1 MALIDQPLPNL
12 FGGVSQ
18 QPALSRYLNQLEAQ
32 VNCTSDPVEGLK
44 KRPPTE
50 HVKKIVSGSLTGR
63 PSFFKIDR
71 DPDNRYLGMIHSGQV
86 RVFDMLTGVEKTVT
100 GGTNAYLATSTPHR
114 SIRQLTVA
122 DYTFLANR
130 EITTART
137 TAASPSRGFEGLIS
151 VRGANYG
158 KEYSVVTRHKV
169 GSSFGAASYTTPRG
183 DVASHIDTTNTEY
196 IALQLATQLAADPN
210 GPEVVEQIGSVIYVS
225 DPSTDFTIEVED
237 QQGNEAMKALKDNV
251 QRFSDLPEKAKEGL
265 VLRIAGDQTSAFDD
279 YWVRFT
285 GSVWEETLQPESFT
299 SLDPATLPHALIRN
313 PDGTFKLEALP
324 WVDRAVGDDDSC
336 PFPSFLGQKISSM
349 FYFRNRLGFLADEN
363 VILSQAGDYFNF
375 FRTTVTQL
383 LPGDPID
390 TPASDASGES
400 SPVSILEHAVAF
412 DKKLVI
418 FARNAQF
425 IMGSSG
431 TLTPAEAEI
440 DPVTSFACSAICR
453 PVALGRYIYFPFDR
467 DGATGLR
474 EFYVDG
480 ASQTEDAEEVTA
492 HCPTYLPANILSM
505 SGSTLENVLVAL
517 PENDTNKVFVY
528 EYFWGNNEKLQSSWG
543 MWEFSPND
551 EVLFFDF
558 IENVG
563 YMVIKRTDGYHLEKV
578 RFRPGL
584 TDTGLSYFSCLD
596 HRVDSTQYTA
606 VYAPVAQTTT
616 ITLPYAVPADAVVAT
631 GYSAGGLHA
640 PGILVPILSRTGD
653 TLTVAGN
660 VTTWNLVIGVPYA
673 QSFTLSRP
681 YAMQSSGNGGRVA
694 NTAAVLKV
702 KDYSL
707 DYAGVGYFKAIFTPA
722 YRAEVVKEF
731 SGRILG
737 ATAVTVPPLEE
748 GTFRMKTPTA
758 NIHWSLTVE
767 NASVFPS
774 AFLSASWRGIV
785 ESKSTRV

>member
-32 VNCTSDPVEGLK
+32 VNCASDPVEGLK

-50 HVKKIVSGSLTGR
+50 HVKKIISGSLAGR
-63 PSFFKIDR
+63 PSFIKIDR
-71 DPDNRYLGMIHSGQV
+71 DPDNRYLGMIHGGQV
-86 RVFDMLTGVEKTVT
+86 RVFDMLTGGEKTVT
-100 GGTNAYLATSTPHR
+100 GGTNAYLNTDTPHR

-122 DYTFLANR
+122 DYTFLVNR
-130 EITTART
+130 EVTTRRTGATSPAR
-137 TAASPSRGFEGLIS
+137 GYEGLIS

-158 KEYSVVTRHKV
+158 KTYTVTLEMAGSTAVVAFYS
-169 GSSFGAASYTTPRG
+169 TPRG
-183 DVASHIDTTNTEY
+183 DVASHIDQTNTAH
-196 IALQLATQLAADPN
+196 IANALATQLAANAN
-210 GPEVVEQIGSVIYVS
+210 GPQTVEQIGSVIYLS
-225 DPSTDFTIEVED
+225 DPGTDFKITVED
-237 QQGNEAMKALKDNV
+237 EQGNEAMKALKDNV

-265 VLRIAGDQTSAFDD
+265 VLRISGDQTSAFDD
-279 YWVRFT
+279 YWVRYT
-285 GSVWEETLQPESFT
+285 GTVWEETLQPPSWT

-313 PDGTFKLEALP
+313 PDGTFKLEAIP
-324 WVDRAVGDDDSC
+324 WVDRAVGDEDSN
-336 PFPSFLGQKISSM
+336 PFPSFLNQKISSM

-383 LPGDPID
+383 LPSDPID

-440 DPVTSFACSAICR
+440 DPVTSFACSALCR
-453 PVALGRYIYFPFDR
+453 PVALGRHIYFPFDR
-467 DGATGLR
+467 DGASGLR

-480 ASQTEDAEEVTA
+480 AAQTEDAEEVTA

-517 PENDTNKVFVY
+517 PESDTNKVFVY

-543 MWEFSPND
+543 TWEFSPGD

-558 IENVG
+558 LENVG
-563 YMVIKRTDGYHLEKV
+563 FVVIKRTDGYHLEKV

-584 TDTGLSYFSCLD
+584 TDTGLSYFTCLD
-596 HRVDSTQYTA
+596 HRVDSSQYTSL
-606 VYAPVAQTTT
+606 YAPVDQETTL
-616 ITLPYAVPADAVVAT
+616 TLPYAVPTEAVVVT
-631 GYSAGGLHA
+631 GHSASALHA
-640 PGILVPILSRTGD
+640 PGVLVPILSRTGD
-653 TLTVAGN
+653 TLVVAGN
-660 VTTWNLVIGVPYA
+660 VTTWNLVVGVPYT

-681 YAMQSSGNGGRVA
+681 YAMQDSGNGGRVA
-694 NTAAVLKV
+694 NTEAILKV

-707 DYAGVGYFKAIFTPA
+707 DYAGVGYFKAIFTPR
-722 YRAEVVKEF
+722 YRTPVIKEF

-748 GTFRMKTPTA
+748 GTFRIKTPTR
-758 NIHWSLTVE
+758 NTHWSLTVE

-785 ESKSTRV
+785 ESKSHRV